1 MGGQEVMVR
10 WEMEQPLA
18 VLRAELS
25 KELIGG
31 APLGFPSK
39 ALYKRSC
46 SAVGRRNH
54 NHDKAFKRA
63 EGSAGSGERGRGI
76 FL

>member
-1 MGGQEVMVR
+1 MGGQEVMVS

-25 KELIGG
+25 KELLGG

-54 NHDKAFKRA
+54 SHNKAFKRA
-63 EGSAGSGERGRGI
+63 GSSRGSGGRGGGI

>member
-1 MGGQEVMVR
+1 MEGQEVMGR
-10 WEMEQPLA
+10 GELEQPLA

-25 KELIGG
+25 KELLGG

-46 SAVGRRNH
+46 SAVGRRNDSH
-54 NHDKAFKRA
+54 NKAFKRA
-63 EGSAGSGERGRGI
+63 RGSGGSGGRRGGI

>member
-1 MGGQEVMVR
+1 MGGQEVMVS

-25 KELIGG
+25 KELLGG
-31 APLGFPSK
+31 APLGFALK
-39 ALYKRSC
+39 ALC
-46 SAVGRRNH
+46 SGAAQLCRWNH
-54 NHDKAFKRA
+54 NHNKPFEKAR
-63 EGSAGSGERGRGI
+63 GSGRVGGGG